1 MKSTNPS
8 AHAWSRLARLAAHA
22 SPEAGSLPYGFASRV
37 VAAWKADRRETNLAA
52 FEWLTLRG
60 LAVALV
66 IFAGSAAFG
75 YETITSVFAGETPA
89 VGEWLDMV
97 SLPL

>member
-1 MKSTNPS
+1 MKPTSSSEHT
-8 AHAWSRLARLAAHA
+8 WSKLAVLAGQVPAEPA
-22 SPEAGSLPYGFASRV
+22 TLPFGFVTRV
-37 VAAWKADRRETNLAA
+37 VSAWKSDRRERTLAA

-75 YETITSVFAGETPA
+75 YETVSEVFTGQSSL
-89 VGEWLDMV
+89 VGDWLDMI

>member
-1 MKSTNPS
+1 MNSFRPFEN
-8 AHAWSRLARLAAHA
+8 AWNKVAQLAAA
-22 SPEAGSLPYGFASRV
+22 APADVANAPFGFASRV
-37 VAAWKADRRETNLAA
+37 VAAWQANRRETTLAA

-60 LAVALV
+60 LAVALL

-75 YETITSVFAGETPA
+75 YETVSEVFTGETSVVSGW
-89 VGEWLDMV
+89 VDML

>member
-1 MKSTNPS
+1 MKKPPS
-8 AHAWSRLARLAAHA
+8 SEHAWSRLSRLAAQVPA
-22 SPEAGSLPYGFASRV
+22 DAADLPFAFAGRV
-37 VAAWKADRRETNLAA
+37 VASWKANRRESTLAA

-75 YETITSVFAGETPA
+75 YETVSDVFTGETSL
-89 VGEWLDMV
+89 VGSWLDSL

>member
-1 MKSTNPS
+1 MKPNRPS
-8 AHAWSRLARLAAHA
+8 AHAWSRLARLAAQA
-22 SPEAGSLPYGFASRV
+22 SPEPGSLPFGFASRV
-37 VAAWKADRRETNLAA
+37 VAAWKSDRRETTLAA
-52 FEWLTLRG
+52 FEWLTWRG

-75 YETITSVFAGETPA
+75 YETVTGVFAGETSL